1 MSFEISGFV
10 IDNAFSLLL
19 ELVDI
24 FLYNHHSDRPSA
36 RIEQGNSNEKIVGR
50 MMMKIATSTFQ
61 HSQPNQHQGA
71 VHRIVSSLLPMISI
85 DHHLIG
91 LHNVI
96 VMKLEI

>member
-19 ELVDI
+19 KLVDI
-24 FLYNHHSDRPSA
+24 FVYNLHLDRPSA
-36 RIEQGNSNEKIVGR
+36 RIEQGNSNEKIVGK